1 MKKLFRSFGFGFAIK
16 LLEATEM
23 SGVFFRKQ
31 NLLPLSL

>member
-1 MKKLFRSFGFGFAIK
+1 
-16 LLEATEM
+16 M

>member
-1 MKKLFRSFGFGFAIK
+1 LDLSIAIK